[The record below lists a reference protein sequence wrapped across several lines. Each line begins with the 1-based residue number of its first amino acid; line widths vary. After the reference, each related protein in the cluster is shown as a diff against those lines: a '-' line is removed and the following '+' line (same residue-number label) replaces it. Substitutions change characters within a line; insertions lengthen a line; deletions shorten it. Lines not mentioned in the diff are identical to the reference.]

1 MTSATRVPSI
11 GTIGRDA
18 TAAAVVSLAAVSFY
32 ISAASLLF
40 QGSLAAHLP
49 VAIGAALLGGTLFAL
64 IGAWRAS
71 LPLASVGA
79 EPATVPVLATITAG
93 VAAAAPPEA
102 VLPTAV
108 AALAVTGAAI
118 GAVWWLMGRRGWGDL
133 IRYIPYP
140 VIGGFLASVGWLM
153 LTGGMGV
160 AMGQGFTLARAWA
173 WLGGQADMRLAVGL
187 LVGVLIW
194 RVTLRSSHP
203 LTLPCLLLLGTLAIH
218 GGLAAAG
225 VDTAAAQ
232 ARGWLLLPFDR
243 TTPAWPLAPEL
254 LATVRWDVVLQQAGL
269 MLSAVI
275 VATIALLLSDTS
287 LEVAWEERADINRDL
302 RALGQ
307 ANLLAS
313 VAGGLAGGISI
324 SRSILNRVAGAATRA
339 SGVVNAGLCAL
350 AMVWGGP
357 VIALVPRPLLG
368 GMLVYLGLGMLK
380 AWLIDSRSRLPARDH
395 LTVVAMVAA
404 TALAGFLTA
413 VCVGVLACC
422 VDFAVSSARLS
433 PVRRLIARSAWP
445 GKVERS
451 TAQSEQLQQ
460 MGHRMRIVELQ
471 GVLFFGS
478 ATQLSRDIEALLA
491 GPTPPQRL
499 LFDFQHLRWLDSS
512 AGQALARLFKAAQ
525 RQGVQVELSQLA
537 GPMRRTLQACGA
549 LAADAPR
556 VHADIDA
563 AVAAWDDEMLAR
575 TALPDTPFEDGLQ
588 ASLPAAISA
597 ALLLTYF
604 EPLSLAPGQ
613 LLFGKGEASDALFLV
628 RSGRLSISVS
638 VEGRELPV
646 RTVQAGGAVGEMG
659 LFRHTPRSAS
669 ARAEPATE
677 VLRLSQRQL
686 DRLEAEHPLVAAA
699 LYRLFLTQ
707 MASRIDQLT
716 HQANA
721 LAR

>member
-1 MTSATRVPSI
+1 MTSASRLPSI
-11 GTIGRDA
+11 GTLGRDA
-18 TAAAVVSLAAVSFY
+18 TAAAVVSLAAISFY

-40 QGSLAAHLP
+40 QGSLSAHLP
-49 VAIGAALLGGTLFAL
+49 VAIGAALLGGIVFAL

-102 VLPTAV
+102 ALPTAV
-108 AALAVTGAAI
+108 AALALTGAAI
-118 GAVWWLMGRRGWGDL
+118 GSVWWLMGRRGWGDL

-153 LTGGMGV
+153 LSGGMGV

-173 WLGGQADMRLAVGL
+173 WLGGEADLRLAVGL
-187 LVGVLIW
+187 LIGVLIW

-203 LTLPCLLLLGTLAIH
+203 LTLPGLLLLGALAIH
-218 GGLAAAG
+218 AGLAVAG
-225 VDTAAAQ
+225 LDTAAAQ
-232 ARGWLLLPFDR
+232 ARGWLLLPFSR

-254 LATVRWDVVLQQAGL
+254 LAAVHWDVVMQQAGL

-275 VATIALLLSDTS
+275 VATISLLLSDTS
-287 LEVAWEERADINRDL
+287 LEVAWDERADINRDL
-302 RALGQ
+302 RALGL

-313 VAGGLAGGISI
+313 VAGGLVGGISI
-324 SRSILNRVAGAATRA
+324 SRSVLNRVAGAVTRG
-339 SGVVNAGLCAL
+339 SGVVKAGLCAL
-350 AMVWGGP
+350 AMAWGGP
-357 VIALVPRPLLG
+357 VIALVPRPLLA

-380 AWLIDSRSRLPARDH
+380 AWLIDSRSRLPGRDH
-395 LTVVAMVAA
+395 LTVVAMVAV
-404 TALAGFLTA
+404 TALAGFLPA

-460 MGHRMRIVELQ
+460 QGHRLRIVELQ

-491 GPTPPQRL
+491 GSDRPQRL
-499 LFDFQHLRWLDSS
+499 LFDFQHLRWLDTS
-512 AGQALARLFKAAQ
+512 AGQALARLFKTAR
-525 RQGVQVELSQLA
+525 RQDVQVELSQLSD
-537 GPMRRTLQACGA
+537 PMRRTLQACGA
-549 LAADAPR
+549 LSGEPPR
-556 VHADIDA
+556 LHADIDA
-563 AVAAWDDEMLAR
+563 AVAAWDDETLAR
-575 TALPDTPFEDGLQ
+575 SGLPDTPFEDGLQ
-588 ASLPAAISA
+588 ASLPAGTPA
-597 ALLLTYF
+597 ARLLSYF

-613 LLFGKGEASDALFLV
+613 LLFGKDEASDALFLV
-628 RSGRLSISVS
+628 RSGRLSIFVIAQ
-638 VEGRELPV
+638 GRELQV
-646 RTVQAGGAVGEMG
+646 RTVPAGGAVGEMG

-669 ARAEPATE
+669 ARADQATE

-686 DRLEAEHPLVAAA
+686 DRLEAEHPLAAAA
-699 LYRLFLTQ
+699 LYRLFLMQ

-716 HQANA
+716 QQANA